1 MSPEVAA
8 RLEAEKEAKEESRA
22 VEQPAEVT
30 ARGRAVVDAAQ
41 LLLFDGFD
49 PDAELR
55 TEMNAASLDVILD
68 AHRCKVCGSRADAHG
83 VDQQFT
89 CLNFTP

>member
-1 MSPEVAA
+1 MSPEVTA
-8 RLEAEKEAKEESRA
+8 RLETEKEAKEESRA
-22 VEQPAEVT
+22 LEQSAEVAT
-30 ARGRAVVDAAQ
+30 PGRAVVDAAQ
-41 LLLFDGFD
+41 LLLFDGID
-49 PDAELR
+49 PDMELR
-55 TEMNAASLDVILD
+55 REMDAASLGVILD